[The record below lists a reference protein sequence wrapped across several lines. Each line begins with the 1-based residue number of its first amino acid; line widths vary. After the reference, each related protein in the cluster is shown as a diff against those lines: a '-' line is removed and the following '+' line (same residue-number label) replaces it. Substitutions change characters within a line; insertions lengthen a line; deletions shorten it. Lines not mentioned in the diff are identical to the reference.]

1 MCVGVVGCCRCC
13 PGGVLTAEGGPRH
26 SWRRFPCASL
36 AGRLALAP
44 SVSLLPMAS
53 YQVVSPWWL
62 SWMLRVA
69 VGDVALP
76 VVPSVMP
83 VVRSLRALLWFTAS
97 LMLLIL
103 LVVGVGLCVGCQ
115 WLLLLLLVVLGAG
128 RWVARLERLGCNL
141 AVQRFLV
148 LVCCW
153 RGCLR
158 RRAGCRGCWC
168 CRRCPRWFRVFPLVR
183 VLWCSVWVLAAVQ
196 AWVSQF
202 LALGLGMA
210 VWVLLDVGARHSW
223 LRARWR
229 SFASRAGVLGD
240 AVGGGALRVSWCRGR
255 GGGGRGGGVVGDGT
269 SARRWWGWWWCG

>member
-36 AGRLALAP
+36 AGGLALAP
-44 SVSLLPMAS
+44 SVSLLPIAS
-53 YQVVSPWWL
+53 YRDAGCG
-62 SWMLRVA
+62 MLRVA
-69 VGDVALP
+69 VGEVALP

-83 VVRSLRALLWFTAS
+83 VVRSLRALLWYTVS
-97 LMLLIL
+97 LMLLML

-115 WLLLLLLVVLGAG
+115 WLLLLLVVVLGAG

-141 AVQRFLV
+141 AAGWFLV
-148 LVCCW
+148 LVRCW
-153 RGCLR
+153 RRCLR

-168 CRRCPRWFRVFPLVR
+168 CRRRPRWFRASPLVR

-196 AWVSQF
+196 VWVSQF
-202 LALGLGMA
+202 LALGLGVA
-210 VWVLLDVGARHSW
+210 VWVLLGVGVRHSW

-229 SFASRAGVLGD
+229 SFASHAGVLGD
-240 AVGGGALRVSWCRGR
+240 AVGGVALGGGAVVVVVGVGAL
-255 GGGGRGGGVVGDGT
+255 
-269 SARRWWGWWWCG
+269 